1 MYVRQK
7 NIQKAL
13 DHTCNWLFSTPQ
25 YYDWIKRKNIEGH
38 YGLLWIKGKPGAGKS
53 TLMKEALRRAEVEVA
68 GTSTTTAGFFFNARG
83 TEQLEKTPLGLFRS
97 ILHQVLQ
104 QDLRTLS
111 YFVPKYL
118 KRKAT
123 ESHVEWHQ
131 EDLQELLFETYTT
144 SESKPALVFVDA
156 LDECDENEVRQLVDF

>member
-7 NIQKAL
+7 NIQTAL

-25 YYDWIKRKNIEGH
+25 YRDWINRENLEAH
-38 YGLLWIKGKPGAGKS
+38 QGLLWIKEKPGAGKS
-53 TLMKEALRRAEVEVA
+53 TLMKEALRQAEAERT
-68 GTSTTTAGFFFNARG
+68 GTSTTTVGFFNARG

-111 YFVPKYL
+111 HFVPKYL
-118 KRKAT
+118 QRKAT
-123 ESHVEWHQ
+123 ERHVEWHQ
-131 EDLQELLFETYTT
+131 EDLQQLLFETYAT

-156 LDECDENEVRQLVDF
+156 LDECNENEVRQLV